1 MLERFKD
8 GYFCLLV
15 KRMSTKLIDKCMS
28 KKVMQDVQ
36 EMYNQEVENV
46 VKAEIILDKN
56 DELHKVIDAQNLM
69 IESLKDDVEEL
80 QIRLKLEQRRVARYV
95 EVYGVLDVRKY
106 NRERYK
112 NEKRRGEIRCI

>member
-15 KRMSTKLIDKCMS
+15 KRLGSRMIDKCMS

-46 VKAEIILDKN
+46 VKAELILDKN
-56 DELHKVIDAQNLM
+56 DELERANDIQKEMIDRHTIDVI
-69 IESLKDDVEEL
+69 EL
-80 QIRLKLEQRRVARYV
+80 QKKLKVEQRRVARYV

-106 NRERYK
+106 NRKRY
-112 NEKRRGEIRCI
+112 EKMKKEEDK